1 MLQTLDLNLC
11 CFQILS
17 RSSYDTN
24 IDSLKNYTKRF
35 EEEFPDIPAYLQYTD
50 PDFKIRVGNFRT
62 RIEAIPA
69 LKILMNTES
78 KEINTLIS
86 YGMPFIVMDISGA
99 YLSYQSVLLEQ
110 AEYIDF
116 SLVNIYCIFCYH
128 FIGIVVVKELKQQI

>member
-1 MLQTLDLNLC
+1 
-11 CFQILS
+11 
-17 RSSYDTN
+17 
-24 IDSLKNYTKRF
+24 
-35 EEEFPDIPAYLQYTD
+35 
-50 PDFKIRVGNFRT
+50 
-62 RIEAIPA
+62 
-69 LKILMNTES
+69 MNTES

-128 FIGIVVVKELKQQI
+128 FIGIVIVKELKQQI